1 MPQSNPIPAGP
12 AAPRPRPSR
21 SRGAMRH
28 LPRNVLLVALLL
40 LGLLGTCMG

>member
-1 MPQSNPIPAGP
+1 MSRSNPVPAGP

-21 SRGAMRH
+21 SRGAARH
-28 LPRNVLLVALLL
+28 LPRTVLLVVLLL